1 MAATYSQRKTSK
13 FAGVGVVNEDHLV
26 VHARE
31 IETLKAEASR
41 LHEIDTAV
49 LSEVRTQ
56 LETFNITAEFEQL
69 EREVAQ
75 FKAQVLV
82 LGQDNADLLLE
93 LTANHAIHACART
106 TQMKQ

>member
-1 MAATYSQRKTSK
+1 
-13 FAGVGVVNEDHLV
+13 
-26 VHARE
+26 
-31 IETLKAEASR
+31 
-41 LHEIDTAV
+41 
-49 LSEVRTQ
+49 

-106 TQMKQ
+106 AQVKQ

>member
-1 MAATYSQRKTSK
+1 DTQSRSQST
-13 FAGVGVVNEDHLV
+13 
-26 VHARE
+26 ARDRHGSS
-31 IETLKAEASR
+31 IGGS
-41 LHEIDTAV
+41 H
-49 LSEVRTQ
+49 Q

-106 TQMKQ
+106 AQVKQ